1 MSGHSHYATI
11 KRQKGAKDAQ
21 KGLMFSKLARAIS
34 ISVKSGGGPDPDS
47 NYKLRM
53 AVEAA
58 RTANMPKENIERAIS
73 KGAGS
78 GEALEEVVYEG
89 FAPEGVSVMVEAAT
103 DNRNRTAQEL
113 KNIFE
118 RGGGNMGGPGSVAF
132 NFEQK
137 GLIVVEKEGDTEEQL
152 LKLIDA
158 EVDDVEVT
166 DNGIEVYVPTGK
178 LSEKG
183 KVLQEM
189 DFKVVSAELMQKPK
203 ITVTV
208 SDLVKAQKVIA
219 FLDKLEEYE
228 DVQKV
233 FANLNIPDDV
243 LSQISSV

>member
-1 MSGHSHYATI
+1 
-11 KRQKGAKDAQ
+11 
-21 KGLMFSKLARAIS
+21 
-34 ISVKSGGGPDPDS
+34 
-47 NYKLRM
+47 
-53 AVEAA
+53 
-58 RTANMPKENIERAIS
+58 
-73 KGAGS
+73 
-78 GEALEEVVYEG
+78 
-89 FAPEGVSVMVEAAT
+89 
-103 DNRNRTAQEL
+103 
-113 KNIFE
+113 
-118 RGGGNMGGPGSVAF
+118 MGGPGSVAF